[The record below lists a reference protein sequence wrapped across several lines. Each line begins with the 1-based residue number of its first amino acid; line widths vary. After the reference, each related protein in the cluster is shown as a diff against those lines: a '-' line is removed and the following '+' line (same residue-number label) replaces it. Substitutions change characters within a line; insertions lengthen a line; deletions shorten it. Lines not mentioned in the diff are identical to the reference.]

1 MSVVCLFMCAR
12 EDLGLSDVSSEDFFM
27 FKDTLPCFCVVDICE
42 GNVFGC
48 ISQLGILNSF
58 IIFSLNQSDCKQNQS
73 KHE

>member
-1 MSVVCLFMCAR
+1 MLCVCSCVPERTSVCLMC
-12 EDLGLSDVSSEDFFM
+12 LQGIFFM
-27 FKDTLPCFCVVDICE
+27 FKDTLPCFCVADICE